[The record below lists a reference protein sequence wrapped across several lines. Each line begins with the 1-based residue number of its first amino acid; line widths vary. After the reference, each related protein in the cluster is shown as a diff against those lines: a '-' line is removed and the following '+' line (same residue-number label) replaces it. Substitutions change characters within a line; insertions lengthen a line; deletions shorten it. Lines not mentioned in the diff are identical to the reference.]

1 MAKRRT
7 PEEILAA
14 VEEVKAM
21 RSHGEPLAEA
31 LEKAKLSQSVYYK
44 HYKNPGATLLR
55 GSVNV
60 GALPPRPKKSQRGGY
75 QKARAV
81 DMNDVASLAG
91 RISKLDKKIAEV
103 DALASER
110 RKLADVLL
118 KLLKA

>member
-1 MAKRRT
+1 MAKRT
-7 PEEILAA
+7 PTEVRKAIDVVNELQASGMSREAA
-14 VEEVKAM
+14 LKHVN
-21 RSHGEPLAEA
+21 
-31 LEKAKLSQSVYYK
+31 LSSAVYYK
-44 HYKNPGATLLR
+44 HKKDRAGGKVS
-55 GSVNV
+55 GSINV
-60 GALPPRPKKSQRGGY
+60 DALPPRPKKSKRGGY

-81 DMNDVASLAG
+81 NLDDVASVAG